1 MLMKRAVLAL
11 TFIFA
16 LMFFLLT
23 GAKAVSYNY
32 GEFEG
37 LPYSPPIVDILSPFP
52 DRTYNVPEIPLNVT
66 VQIRRNVYH
75 NMEQMRWLNYSLD
88 GQTAVPLTLT
98 IPSMSQ
104 LPYPVYGNCMLT
116 GLADGNHNLVIY
128 GETYVGGLNGYF
140 NETVSFTVDTS
151 NTPEPEP
158 FPTALVIASVIAVIV
173 VFAVFLAYMRKHKQ

>member
-1 MLMKRAVLAL
+1 MKRAVLSLAFL
-11 TFIFA
+11 FV

-23 GAKAVSYNY
+23 GAKAVQYDY

-37 LPYSPPIVDILSPFP
+37 LPYSPPTVAILSPFP
-52 DRTYNVPEIPLNVT
+52 NRTYNVPEIPLNVT
-66 VQIRRNVYH
+66 VQIRSNVYH

-88 GQTAVPLTLT
+88 GQTAVPLTLD

-104 LPYPVYGNCMLT
+104 LPYSVYGNFMLT

-128 GETYVGGLNGYF
+128 GETYVSGLTGYF

-151 NTPEPEP
+151 STLEPEP
-158 FPTALVIASVIAVIV
+158 FPTTIVVVSIASVAVVTV
-173 VFAVFLAYMRKHKQ
+173 VLLIYFKKRKH